1 MGVIISY
8 CAVIGHFCAAV
19 FGGDFGLFLVYFMD
33 EARWFS
39 GAPIIPR
46 TTFSDD
52 QKMHL
57 IDINVGVWHTI
68 TERRINGPLQIIQL
82 MCYAPFLSAN
92 CGPFIHPFRLHTTLM
107 YNLV

>member
-1 MGVIISY
+1 VGVIISC
-8 CAVIGHFCAAV
+8 CAVTGHFCARV
-19 FGGDFGLFLVYFMD
+19 FGGDVGIFIVYFMA

-57 IDINVGVWHTI
+57 LDINVGVWYTI
-68 TERRINGPLQIIQL
+68 TERIINGPLQIIQL
-82 MCYAPFLSAN
+82 VCYATFLSAN
-92 CGPFIHPFRLHTTLM
+92 CRLFIRPFRLHTTLM
-107 YNLV
+107 YD